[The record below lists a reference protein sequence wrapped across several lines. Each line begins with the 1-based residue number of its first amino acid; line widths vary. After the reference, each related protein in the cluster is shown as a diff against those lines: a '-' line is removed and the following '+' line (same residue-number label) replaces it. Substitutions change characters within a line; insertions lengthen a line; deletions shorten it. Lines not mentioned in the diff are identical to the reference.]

1 MMRNKTVSNLLEE
14 QATSQQIVISELKEV
29 ITLLREDSKGKDKM
43 IEKLWEK
50 LMARDLPELATYG
63 QQPELPDLDAK
74 YDPFLDEDN
83 AGEILD
89 AIESNK
95 TNS

>member
-1 MMRNKTVSNLLEE
+1 MMRNKVVTKLMDE
-14 QATSQQIVISELKEV
+14 QAKAYGVVVAELMNTLKEV
-29 ITLLREDSKGKDKM
+29 REDNKRKDKM
-43 IEKLWEK
+43 IEQLWEK

-63 QQPELPDLDAK
+63 QQPELPDLDVK